1 MLMSFSPI
9 FLNLSDKKCLV
20 IGGGQVAERK
30 VLSLLAAG
38 AQVTVI
44 SPNITENLQTLALAR
59 KGNNKIDYI
68 PGKYSTGDIE
78 GFILAISATGS
89 KSVNELVRSEADKF
103 KVLLNVVDSPE
114 FCDFITPSVVNRG
127 DLMVA
132 RSSSGKSPLLT
143 KALGELLD
151 ETLPAE
157 LAVLTDILGAVRN
170 KLLKKQVKNDKKIE
184 IYNALIDSPLL
195 EWIRASQR
203 TKINELLKNLLGPDS
218 SLSALK
224 IRLKRQ

>member
-1 MLMSFSPI
+1 MSFSPI

-30 VLSLLAAG
+30 VFSLLAAG
-38 AQVTVI
+38 ALVTVI
-44 SPNITENLQTLALAR
+44 SPDITERLQKLALAR
-59 KGNNKIDYI
+59 KGNNKINYI
-68 PGKYSTGDIE
+68 PGKYNKGDIE
-78 GFILAISATGS
+78 GFILAISATDS
-89 KSVNELVRSEADKF
+89 KSVNELVRTDADKF
-103 KVLLNVVDSPE
+103 KVLLNVVDNME
-114 FCDFITPSVVNRG
+114 LCDFITPSVVNRG

-132 RSSSGKSPLLT
+132 ISSSGKSPLLT